1 MITLEYVL
9 SFSMSIPD
17 FQSIM
22 LPLLELANDGKEH
35 KLSETVEPLANYFN
49 LTESERREL
58 LPSGK
63 QRRFDSNVRWA
74 DKHIKEAVLLI
85 PTSRGKF
92 QGRQA
97 WFGCDLHPS
106 KTLE

>member
-63 QRRFDSNVRWA
+63 ANRGD
-74 DKHIKEAVLLI
+74 LI
-85 PTSRGKF
+85 ATFVGLISTSRK
-92 QGRQA
+92 RYY
-97 WFGCDLHPS
+97 
-106 KTLE
+106 

>member
-1 MITLEYVL
+1 
-9 SFSMSIPD
+9 
-17 FQSIM
+17 M

-63 QRRFDSNVRWA
+63 ANRGD
-74 DKHIKEAVLLI
+74 LI
-85 PTSRGKF
+85 ATFVGLISTSRK
-92 QGRQA
+92 RYY
-97 WFGCDLHPS
+97 
-106 KTLE
+106 